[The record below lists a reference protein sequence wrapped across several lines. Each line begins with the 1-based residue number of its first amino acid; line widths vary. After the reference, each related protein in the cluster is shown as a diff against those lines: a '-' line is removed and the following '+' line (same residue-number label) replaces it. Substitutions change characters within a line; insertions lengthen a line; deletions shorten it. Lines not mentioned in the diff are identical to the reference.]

1 MTVSDRQ
8 EIYVNSY
15 GEWSNA
21 RKRAELDD
29 AAARFLFA
37 FSVAEDGAEE
47 PVAFSHFRF
56 EFEGAAAVLYVW
68 ELQLTEPVQ
77 RKGLGKFIMQLL
89 ELIGRK

>member
-1 MTVSDRQ
+1 M
-8 EIYVNSY
+8 
-15 GEWSNA
+15 
-21 RKRAELDD
+21 
-29 AAARFLFA
+29 
-37 FSVAEDGAEE
+37 AEDGAEE
-47 PVAFSHFRF
+47 PVAFTHFRF